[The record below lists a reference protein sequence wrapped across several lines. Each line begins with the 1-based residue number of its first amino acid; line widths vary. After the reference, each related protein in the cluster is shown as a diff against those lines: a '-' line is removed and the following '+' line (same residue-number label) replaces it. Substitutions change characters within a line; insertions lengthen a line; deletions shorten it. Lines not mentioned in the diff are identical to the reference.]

1 MQDIQQPEHS
11 EGRRAL
17 RHVRVLVL
25 GLSALSLTCHANADP
40 PSAAPVAST
49 AGAERAVEPSVD
61 RGPFFPERARPS
73 HAEARALLESSA
85 SAALAA
91 LEGQSDEEACWLRA
105 QAERALDHPD
115 ARLAALDDVIALD
128 GPLAPWARLEVAIAV
143 PDRAASIL
151 APLASLDWPG
161 RSDARL
167 ASALAA
173 EDDLDPLTAFVA
185 DVPRSSR
192 ARRALADRLA
202 SAESVEARELALS
215 HYRQLEAAG
224 ASREIEERIDAVL
237 ASLPRAR
244 REALDAASLEDR
256 LARAEVIAASHR
268 HEDGEAA
275 FAAVVRAAR
284 GDEAHVIRCQAELGV
299 GRARYR
305 RRARSEAI
313 ETLDG
318 MAARCRDVPDA
329 GAWGRYFAAKSYAN
343 LDERAESVARWDA
356 LATEYPDHSLAD
368 DARVEAARLLMRMG
382 DLAGARERLSL
393 AIALAGD
400 LRGEARFVLAWILRS
415 QGHYSEALTELDASL
430 AEGPGEAAEDLRGR
444 AAYWRGELLSSV
456 GHSDEAVSAWADL
469 ANADP
474 LSYYAQ
480 QARARVAVIDATRLT
495 ELRGTAGF
503 EVHPEVTSGP
513 ALDRA
518 FALLRVGES
527 ARAIDELEALGA
539 LSDDAST
546 ETLWWVAALFD
557 RSGAHHRAVEL
568 TRRRLQH
575 SLATASGDARFG
587 ALVDIAYPRAYG
599 PLITGAAGTE
609 AIPASLVFAIAR
621 EESSFEPRAVSG
633 AHAYGMLQIIRS
645 TARPIAA
652 RLGLPSDVHA
662 LARPEVSVRIGAHYL
677 SNLSRRYE
685 SNPSVV
691 PAAYNA
697 GQGAVDRWLSLNG
710 ALPLDAWI
718 EEIPYGETRRY
729 TRRVLMTQGIYEWRT
744 SGSFPVLPSR
754 LPRR

>member
-1 MQDIQQPEHS
+1 MNEIQQSDHS
-11 EGRRAL
+11 AGRRSTGY
-17 RHVRVLVL
+17 VRVLVL
-25 GLSALSLTCHANADP
+25 GLSALTLTCHANADP
-40 PSAAPVAST
+40 PSVASAPT
-49 AGAERAVEPSVD
+49 AGAEREPSVD
-61 RGPFFPERARPS
+61 RGPFSPERARPL
-73 HAEARALLESSA
+73 HAEARALLESSP

-91 LEGQSDEEACWLRA
+91 LEGLSDEEASWLRA
-105 QAERALDHPD
+105 EAEQALDHDD
-115 ARLAALDDVIALD
+115 ARIAALEAVIAFE
-128 GPLAPWARLEVAIAV
+128 GPLAPWARLELAAAA
-143 PDRAASIL
+143 PARAAEVL
-151 APLASLDWPG
+151 APLAGLDWAG

-167 ASALAA
+167 ALALA
-173 EDDLDPLTAFVA
+173 DVDLQPLTTFVA
-185 DVPRSSR
+185 DEPRSSR

-202 SAESVEARELALS
+202 DAEAVEAREVALS
-215 HYRQLEAAG
+215 HYRYLEAAG
-224 ASREIEERIDAVL
+224 ASREIEARIETIL
-237 ASLPRAR
+237 ASLPRER

-284 GDEAHVIRCQAELGV
+284 GDDAHSIRCRAELGV

-305 RRARSEAI
+305 RRARREAI
-313 ETLDG
+313 ETLDA
-318 MAARCRDVPDA
+318 MADRCRDVPEA

-343 LDERAESVARWDA
+343 LDERHDSVARWDA

-368 DARVEAARLLMRMG
+368 DARVEAARMLMRMG
-382 DLAGARERLSL
+382 DLDGARDRLAL

-415 QGHYSEALTELDASL
+415 RGHFSEALAELDASL
-430 AEGPGEAAEDLRGR
+430 AEGPGESAEDLRGR
-444 AAYWRGELLSSV
+444 AAYWRGEVLTSL
-456 GHSDEAVSAWADL
+456 GHSDDALTAWADL
-469 ANADP
+469 ANGDP
-474 LSYYAQ
+474 LAYYAQ
-480 QARARVAVIDATRLT
+480 QARARVAAIDGARLAD
-495 ELRGTAGF
+495 LRGTADF
-503 EVHPEVTSGP
+503 EVHPDVTSGP

-518 FALLRVGES
+518 LALLRVGES
-527 ARAIDELEALGA
+527 ARAISELEAIGA
-539 LSDDAST
+539 LSDDASS

-568 TRRRLQH
+568 TRRRLQR
-575 SLATASGDARFG
+575 SLATASSDARFG

-609 AIPASLVFAIAR
+609 SIPASLVFAIAR

-645 TARPIAA
+645 TARPIAT

-662 LARPEVSVRIGAHYL
+662 LARPDVSVRIGAHYL

-697 GQGAVDRWLSLNG
+697 GQGAVDRWLTQNG
-710 ALPLDAWI
+710 SLPLDAWI

-729 TRRVLMTQGIYEWRT
+729 TRRVLMSQGIYEWRT
-744 SGSFPVLPSR
+744 TGSFPALPSV
-754 LPRR
+754 LPRRS